1 METRIRL
8 LLLSVAAATLS
19 ACASMHWPWQ
29 HGQAAAPPSAAASDA
44 TAAPGS
50 ATAAPGGATAA
61 PGGAT
66 ASGTAASTDEAS
78 APPPAVIEPQVDRRT
93 ITVPKSGA
101 KNVELGGYYGELSIQ
116 DFGAQPVAGA
126 RLDYHVTEDF
136 FFEADYARAKA
147 GRTSFEQLSGGIQ
160 LLSNAERR
168 FTYYNLSL
176 GYNLLPGEVFIG
188 RDFAMTSALYTI
200 GGMGSVDFAGQQNFT
215 VNFGAGFRVL
225 PTDWLALHIDV
236 QDLVFKSDV
245 TGVNQLKNNL
255 QATIGASV
263 FF

>member
-8 LLLSVAAATLS
+8 LLLSIAAAVLS
-19 ACASMHWPWQ
+19 GCASMHWPWQ
-29 HGQAAAPPSAAASDA
+29 HGQAAASPSEAAAPGTA
-44 TAAPGS
+44 AAPGS
-50 ATAAPGGATAA
+50 AAASGTAP
-61 PGGAT
+61 
-66 ASGTAASTDEAS
+66 ASGTAASADDAT
-78 APPPAVIEPQVDRRT
+78 APPPSVIEPQVDRRT
-93 ITVPKSGA
+93 VKVPKIGA
-101 KNVELGGYYGELSIQ
+101 KNIELGAYYGELSIQ
-116 DFGAQPVAGA
+116 DFGAQPVTGA
-126 RLDYHVTEDF
+126 RLDYHITEDF
-136 FFEADYARAKA
+136 FFEADYGRAKG

-160 LLSNAERR
+160 LLSDAERR

-188 RDFAMTSALYTI
+188 RNFAMPSAFYTI
-200 GGMGSVDFAGQQNFT
+200 GGIGSVDFAGQQNFT